1 MVRSCHACATRSN
14 FFFTPTLRS
23 DSSPSPTIDLRQR
36 FSLCEIFKHA
46 HLKFTVY
53 GRKQAS
59 KQASIH
65 THVHNAVTLMWG
77 SLMLAPI
84 KAKLLADGD
93 LEIIK
98 VHLLYTLR
106 GAYVDCSTEN
116 WSEEAL

>member
-1 MVRSCHACATRSN
+1 MRYSLQVS
-14 FFFTPTLRS
+14 FTPTLCS

-65 THVHNAVTLMWG
+65 THMRNAVTLMWG
-77 SLMLAPI
+77 SLMLAPMNV
-84 KAKLLADGD
+84 KGMGNSEGVGRELPFLLFLSHYIVPGTDKQGV
-93 LEIIK
+93 IFMCK
-98 VHLLYTLR
+98 
-106 GAYVDCSTEN
+106 
-116 WSEEAL
+116 